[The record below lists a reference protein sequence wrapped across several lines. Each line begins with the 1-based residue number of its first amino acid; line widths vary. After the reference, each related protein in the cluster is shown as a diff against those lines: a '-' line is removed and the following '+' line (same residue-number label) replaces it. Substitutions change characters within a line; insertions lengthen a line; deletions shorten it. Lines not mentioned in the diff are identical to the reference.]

1 MAFSISTQ
9 LLEALVLSVCAR
21 EDTYGYRI
29 TQNIKD
35 AIEISESTLYPVLR
49 RLQKDGRLSTYDKEH
64 NGRNRR
70 YYTITDEG
78 LDLLAAYKTDWLK
91 HKNGIDFVLNG
102 GVEVEERGIHR

>member
-1 MAFSISTQ
+1 MAFAISTQ

-29 TQNIKD
+29 TQNIRE

-49 RLQKDGRLSTYDKEH
+49 RLQKEGKLTTYDKEH

-70 YYTITDEG
+70 YYAITDDG
-78 LDLLAAYKTDWLK
+78 INQLAAYKSDWES
-91 HKNGIDFVLNG
+91 HKKGIDFVLNG
-102 GVEVEERGIHR
+102 GVDFEKS

>member
-1 MAFSISTQ
+1 MAFAISTQ

-29 TQNIKD
+29 TQSIKD

-49 RLQKDGRLSTYDKEH
+49 RLQKEGRLSTYDKEH

-70 YYTITDEG
+70 YYTITDDG
-78 LDLLAAYKTDWLK
+78 LIQLEVYKADWLK
-91 HKNGIDFVLNG
+91 HKNGIDFVLDG
-102 GVEVEERGIHR
+102 GVVVEE

>member
-1 MAFSISTQ
+1 MAFAISTQ

-29 TQNIKD
+29 TQNIKE

-49 RLQKDGRLSTYDKEH
+49 RLQKEGRLSTYDKEH

-70 YYTITDEG
+70 YYTITDDG
-78 LDLLAAYKTDWLK
+78 LKQLETYKTDWQK
-91 HKNGIDFVLNG
+91 HKYGIDSVLNG
-102 GVEVEERGIHR
+102 GVEVEE